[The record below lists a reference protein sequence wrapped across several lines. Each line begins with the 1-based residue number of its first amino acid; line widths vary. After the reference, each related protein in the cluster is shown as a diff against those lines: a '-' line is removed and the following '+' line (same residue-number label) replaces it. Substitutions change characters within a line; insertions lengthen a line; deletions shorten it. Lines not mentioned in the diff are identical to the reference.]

1 MKAQIFKLANWL
13 IMSVISLLGFSAC
26 SVIDNQTEMCMYGTP
41 TVDYKAE
48 GSVTDEDGNP
58 VKGIEVKVALTDW
71 KQETATANGGIVY
84 SGKNGSFTTAEY
96 DDEPLF
102 SLTVTDVDGAENGGE
117 FESQVIDLTKMK
129 PVLDETNAKG
139 WYRGVYVYNVQIQLT
154 KKSANNE

>member
-26 SVIDNQTEMCMYGTP
+26 SVIGNQTEMCMYGTP
-41 TVDYKAE
+41 TADYKAE

-84 SGKNGSFTTAEY
+84 SGKNGSFKTAEY

>member
-1 MKAQIFKLANWL
+1 MKAKLTNLVQWL
-13 IMSVISLLGFSAC
+13 IMAVISLLGFSAC
-26 SVIDNQTEMCMYGTP
+26 ASSENQLEMYGTP
-41 TVDYKAE
+41 TADYKAD
-48 GSVTDEDGNP
+48 GRVTDEDGNP

-84 SGKNGSFTTAEY
+84 SDKNGSFTTAEY
-96 DDEPLF
+96 DDEPFF

-139 WYRGVYVYNVQIQLT
+139 WHRGVYVYNVQIQLT